1 MRTRLMS
8 TTFPSA
14 KSRCAAILFSGLLL
28 GVVSVSPVNA
38 DQQFYRCVVNGKTT
52 YADKPCDAPTVP
64 GVDGPS
70 TSSSS
75 NGTGQIGKPSKS
87 IELDYSTPYGI
98 WRGQAQYQA
107 SSKGQPIREAHA
119 VVQLVIEVEKH
130 GRVRGAS
137 PDNGCRLL
145 GVAAP
150 YVAPN
155 MLTLDVTLSECRYPA
170 LNRRYSGMLALYQSS
185 NSVQFSLQST
195 NIASAFTGEVA
206 HFDIKATMRRW
217 SVGRLQRWWP
227 DRVEGCWPPGPNGIT
242 KIGGQRLSPL
252 SVSA

>member
-1 MRTRLMS
+1 MCRGPVVR
-8 TTFPSA
+8 
-14 KSRCAAILFSGLLL
+14 AAAR
-28 GVVSVSPVNA
+28 VASVSPVAA
-38 DQQFYRCVVNGKTT
+38 DQQFYRCIVNGKTT
-52 YADKPCDAPTVP
+52 YTDKPCDAPTLP
-64 GVDGPS
+64 GVNGPSAS
-70 TSSSS
+70 TSSYA
-75 NGTGQIGKPSKS
+75 TGQTGKPAKS

-107 SSKGQPIREAHA
+107 SSKGQPLPEAHA
-119 VVQLVIEVEKH
+119 VIPLVIEVEKH

-137 PDNGCRLL
+137 PDNGCKLL

-195 NIASAFTGEVA
+195 NVASAFTGKVA
-206 HFDIKATMRRW
+206 HFDIKATMRR
-217 SVGRLQRWWP
+217 
-227 DRVEGCWPPGPNGIT
+227 
-242 KIGGQRLSPL
+242 
-252 SVSA
+252 

>member
-1 MRTRLMS
+1 MS
-8 TTFPSA
+8 TGFPSV
-14 KSRCAAILFSGLLL
+14 KSRCVAVLLSGLLL
-28 GVVSVSPVNA
+28 GVASVSPVAA

-52 YADKPCDAPTVP
+52 YTDKPCDAPTLP

-70 TSSSS
+70 ASTSS
-75 NGTGQIGKPSKS
+75 NGARQATKPTKS

-107 SSKGQPIREAHA
+107 SSKGQPLREAHA
-119 VVQLVIEVEKH
+119 VIPLVIEVEKH

-137 PDNGCRLL
+137 SDNGCKLL

-195 NIASAFTGEVA
+195 NIASAFTGKVA
-206 HFDIKATMRRW
+206 HFDIKATMKR
-217 SVGRLQRWWP
+217 
-227 DRVEGCWPPGPNGIT
+227 
-242 KIGGQRLSPL
+242 
-252 SVSA
+252 

>member
-1 MRTRLMS
+1 MNTG
-8 TTFPSA
+8 FPSV
-14 KSRCAAILFSGLLL
+14 KSRCVAVLLSGLLL
-28 GVVSVSPVNA
+28 GVVSVSPVAA
-38 DQQFYRCVVNGKTT
+38 DQQFYRCIVNGKTT
-52 YADKPCDAPTVP
+52 YTDKPCDAPTLP
-64 GVDGPS
+64 GVNGPSAS
-70 TSSSS
+70 TSS
-75 NGTGQIGKPSKS
+75 NATGQTGKSAKS

-107 SSKGQPIREAHA
+107 SSKGQPLPEAHA
-119 VVQLVIEVEKH
+119 VIPLVIEVEKH

-137 PDNGCRLL
+137 PDNGCKLL

-195 NIASAFTGEVA
+195 NIASAFTGKVA
-206 HFDIKATMRRW
+206 HFDIKATMRR
-217 SVGRLQRWWP
+217 
-227 DRVEGCWPPGPNGIT
+227 
-242 KIGGQRLSPL
+242 
-252 SVSA
+252 